1 MSGVRKTD
9 KGSRAWFR
17 SKRFFSVEGEWF
29 FYTREG
35 TMEGPFAELRDAEN
49 RLSEY
54 IKVMQSGM
62 LSEDSDLN
70 LSPLKEKQ

>member
-1 MSGVRKTD
+1 
-9 KGSRAWFR
+9 
-17 SKRFFSVEGEWF
+17 
-29 FYTREG
+29 
-35 TMEGPFAELRDAEN
+35 MEGPFAELRDAEN